1 MFSNITVALIFGLG
15 FGAWVYGKTQRRT
28 GNNTQTSLLV
38 AGLCAFFG
46 SVVVF
51 TLLGLIF

>member
-28 GNNTQTSLLV
+28 GNNTQSSLLV
-38 AGLCAFFG
+38 AGLCALAGFI
-46 SVVVF
+46 VIF
-51 TLLGLIF
+51 TLLSTIF